1 MYDFRKLAS
10 LKHLC
15 ACCLVLLGLGYSV
28 PVIAGTKS
36 AFNSVPVRQTGNTA
50 QIGFPGA
57 PPSVFPGTGNVTPV
71 SGSGWYTAGNYG
83 VAPPATGPTLYGAI
97 DGSVVFAGV
106 KYPWQAGYQISKSGL
121 VSAAGALLSAAGGPY
136 TAAALFAAPFLLDWL
151 TKAGGRVAP
160 DGVGIERTDPT
171 LCTVAPCYEY
181 RSSYDNGS
189 NNTPWYPTYK
199 QACDF
204 VALIY
209 NNRQSPGWQAQSS
222 MICTLTGPLSGQ
234 IDVIGASAQI
244 GYAGTAGSTRG
255 AVPSTAQYLP
265 SSMDDIAP
273 YMARSDVNP
282 DGRVIQELL
291 DKGADIPM
299 PAPTVTGPA
308 SVVGSETTTVNPDG
322 TKTVSRTTYN
332 FNTSGDTITNTSN
345 VTTTNN
351 YNTSNVIT
359 GTTTT
364 TATPV
369 AAEAKPSECETN
381 PQSNGCR
388 TDEFDTP
395 TQEIPKTTRNVTF
408 NAENLGF
415 AGGACPADKFMT
427 PHGMASI
434 KVYDWAGTCDKVTTY
449 AKPMILALATFAA
462 LMIIFVGKPE

>member
-10 LKHLC
+10 LKYLC
-15 ACCLVLLGLGYSV
+15 ACCLVLFGLGYSFQVAAATKPQFNTV
-28 PVIAGTKS
+28 PI
-36 AFNSVPVRQTGNTA
+36 RQTGNSA
-50 QIGFPGA
+50 QIGYPGASPAAFPGI
-57 PPSVFPGTGNVTPV
+57 GNVNPV
-71 SGSGWYTAGNYG
+71 SGSGWHTAGNYG

-106 KYPWQAGYQISKSGL
+106 KYPWQAGYQIPKSNL
-121 VSAAGALLSAAGGPY
+121 VSAAAALLSAAGGPY
-136 TAAALFAAPFLLDWL
+136 TAAALFAAPYLLDWL
-151 TKAGGRVAP
+151 TKSDGRLGA
-160 DGVGIERTDPT
+160 DGNSLEFKDSNV
-171 LCTVAPCYEY
+171 CTVAPCKNY
-181 RSSYDNGS
+181 RFDSTFPYVQFPQ
-189 NNTPWYPTYK
+189 T
-199 QACDF
+199 ACDQALTIVSYYQNVSS
-204 VALIY
+204 VAQKHPSGY
-209 NNRQSPGWQAQSS
+209 WQCVVGTRANY
-222 MICTLTGPLSGQ
+222 GSG
-234 IDVIGASAQI
+234 S
-244 GYAGTAGSTRG
+244 AGS
-255 AVPSTAQYLP
+255 PSTISLGTVAVNPYPVVYLP
-265 SSMDDIAP
+265 KSLDDIAP

-322 TKTVSRTTYN
+322 TKTVSKTTYN

-449 AKPMILALATFAA
+449 AKPMILALATFAS

>member
-50 QIGFPGA
+50 QIGYPGA

-106 KYPWQAGYQISKSGL
+106 KYPWQAGYQIPKSGL
-121 VSAAGALLSAAGGPY
+121 VSAAAALLSTAGGPY

-151 TKAGGRVAP
+151 NKSGGRVSP
-160 DGVGIERTDPT
+160 DGLGLERLNPDV
-171 LCTVAPCYEY
+171 CSVAPCYEY
-181 RSSYDNGS
+181 GRINFDNGGILYS
-189 NNTPWYPTYK
+189 YPTASA
-199 QACDF
+199 ACTATVSAGNAWSKYNTF
-204 VALIY
+204 VFD
-209 NNRQSPGWQAQSS
+209 S
-222 MICTLTGPLSGQ
+222 LSG
-234 IDVIGASAQI
+234 
-244 GYAGTAGSTRG
+244 TRCRVRVLSKPG
-255 AVPSTAQYLP
+255 GDYVGMSDYILGVRSVQPTVAQYLP

-299 PAPTVTGPA
+299 PSPNVTGPA
-308 SVVGSETTTVNPDG
+308 SVVGAETTTVNSDG
-322 TKTVSRTTYN
+322 TKTVSKTTYN
-332 FNTSGDTITNTSN
+332 FSTSGDTITNTSN

-369 AAEAKPSECETN
+369 AAESKPSECEKN

-395 TQEIPKTTRNVTF
+395 IQDIPKSTRNVTF

-415 AGGACPADKFMT
+415 AGGSCPGDKFMS
-427 PHGMASI
+427 PHGMAAPI

-462 LMIIFVGKPE
+462 LMIIFVGKSE